1 MKKITFIIYSLGV
14 FLLACK
20 ENKPEQK
27 ATPGKEVTPP
37 VSNEVQLTPEQIKT
51 AGIEIKP
58 ATNRDMHTIMRVNGV
73 VDVPP
78 QNIVSVSMPLGGY
91 LKSMQLLP
99 GMQVAKGQVLA
110 VLEDPQY
117 IQLQQDY
124 LMAKSKLRYLE
135 ADFNRQKELNESKA
149 NSDKVFQ
156 QVRSEFESQ
165 KIMVSA
171 LKQKLQLININTD
184 KLTEDAITRSVAIYA
199 PISGYVTKVNVNT
212 GKYVNPTDVLFELI
226 NPADLHL
233 SLTVFEKDLA
243 SLAPGQRVKCY
254 TNSKAGEQ
262 YTATIHLITRNVDE
276 NRSGEVHCHFEKY
289 DRRLLPGMFM
299 NAEIELQNANVT
311 AVPDDAVVKWENKHY
326 IFVSAGNDKFIMTPV
341 ETGTSNGG
349 FTEIKSNIGN
359 KEVVTRNA
367 YMLLMKMKNGGEE
380 G

>member
-1 MKKITFIIYSLGV
+1 MKKITWIIYSAGL
-14 FLLACK
+14 FLLSCK
-20 ENKPEQK
+20 ENKPTQK
-27 ATPGKEVTPP
+27 AEEPAAATAP
-37 VSNEVQLTPEQIKT
+37 VGNEVQLTPAQLKT
-51 AGIEIKP
+51 AGIEIK
-58 ATNRDMHTIMRVNGV
+58 ATENRDMHTVLRVNGV

-91 LKSMQLLP
+91 LKSMPLLP
-99 GMQVAKGQVLA
+99 GMQVAKGQVMA

-156 QVRSEFESQ
+156 QARSEFEGQ
-165 KIMVSA
+165 KILLSA
-171 LKQKLQLININTD
+171 LKQKLQLININTE
-184 KLTEDAITRSVAIYA
+184 KLSEETITRSIAIHA

-243 SLAPGQRVKCY
+243 DLAAGQLVKCY
-254 TNSKAGEQ
+254 TTAKPGEQ
-262 YTATIHLITRNVDE
+262 YLAEIHLITRNVDE
-276 NRSGEVHCHFEKY
+276 NRSGEVHCHFKKY
-289 DRRLLPGMFM
+289 DKQLLPGMFM
-299 NAEIELQNANVT
+299 NAEIELQHANVT

-326 IFVSAGNDKFIMTPV
+326 IFVSAGNNKFIMTPV

-349 FTEIKSNIGN
+349 YTEIRTDITGKQ
-359 KEVVTRNA
+359 VVTRNA
-367 YMLLMKMKNGGEE
+367 YTLLMKMKNGGEE